1 MKTLYTILLFSS
13 TAIGIYVS
21 IVLFFFSKHNRLLN
35 RLLAVFTLMFTLTY
49 GLVVISKASWGIDVI
64 ALIRTFTPF
73 YYIGYPL
80 CYLYVRTFLQDD
92 VKLSRKDLIH
102 AIPFLLNLVYVTPL
116 LFALITA
123 QVQWME
129 LIGQLKDPTHFINY
143 GPIPDV
149 YHVIFRSAMGILYTV
164 LSIRLFLGK
173 KFQVFETLNRDT
185 YPLAIKWIKYFVIVM
200 CCHSI
205 FSLLTKTQVFFF
217 NKPGIVYDGNL
228 MSIGLLLTFNFLF
241 IYASFN
247 PVILFG
253 MPHFTRFLQ
262 PVGGLSDMRS
272 HPQSFGIPPAY
283 PQLSGSSVTLVHTG
297 FREEQMND
305 PVSSTIQ
312 VDIQEEEVEL
322 ETYTTEDID
331 EAEAMLQLIERMDAY
346 MAEKEPFRQKEFNTF
361 TISRDLEVPQ
371 HHISYMFKYI
381 LKKSFVDYRNEYRVN
396 YVIDLIKKG
405 RHEHFTLETIGQDA
419 GFNSK
424 STFFFDFKK
433 ITGKTPM
440 QFLKEME
447 KTG

>member
-1 MKTLYTILLFSS
+1 MKTLYNILLFSS
-13 TAIGIYVS
+13 SAIGIYVT
-21 IVLFFFSKHNRLLN
+21 IVLFFFSKHNRLLS
-35 RLLAVFTLMFTLTY
+35 RLLAGFTLMFTLTY

-80 CYLYVRTFLQDD
+80 CYLYIRTFLQDD
-92 VKLSRKDLIH
+92 VKLNRKDLIH
-102 AIPFLLNLVYVTPL
+102 AIPFLLNLAYVAPL
-116 LFALITA
+116 LFALITG

-129 LIGQLKDPTHFINY
+129 LTGHLNNPTHFINY
-143 GPIPDV
+143 GPIPDQ
-149 YHVIFRSAMGILYTV
+149 YHVIFRSTMGIIYTV
-164 LSIRLFLGK
+164 LSLRLFMGK
-173 KFQVFETLNRDT
+173 EFQLFEKFNRDT

-200 CCHSI
+200 ICHSI

-217 NKPGIVYDGNL
+217 NKPTIVYDGNW

-241 IYASFN
+241 VYASFN

-262 PVGGLSDMRS
+262 PVGELSDMRS
-272 HPQSFGIPPAY
+272 HPQSFGISPDY
-283 PQLSGSSVTLVHTG
+283 HQMSGSSIKSVGTG
-297 FREEQMND
+297 LREEKMND

-322 ETYTTEDID
+322 ETYTAEDID

-371 HHISYMFKYI
+371 HHIAYLFKHI
-381 LKKSFVDYRNEYRVN
+381 LKKSFVDHRNEYRVN
-396 YVIDLIKKG
+396 YVIELIKKG
-405 RHEHFTLETIGQDA
+405 RHKNFTLETIGQDA

-424 STFFFDFKK
+424 STFFFEFKK